1 MDTFGSIDAYAMIA
15 LEGLDFRSTTIKG
28 SYNPKWNETFTL
40 NIAAVENGCSSEL
53 AVTVYDW
60 DMLSKSDEVGGF
72 TIPASRMSELV
83 RAKAGWEGQETFTL
97 YNEGKMVVGQD
108 KQASQVTL
116 RVRVEDVPKAFATL
130 ELDEKAMGQRRLE
143 VTLLSANHLPKVVPP
158 MTCVEVA

>member
-1 MDTFGSIDAYAMIA
+1 
-15 LEGLDFRSTTIKG
+15 
-28 SYNPKWNETFTL
+28 
-40 NIAAVENGCSSEL
+40 
-53 AVTVYDW
+53 
-60 DMLSKSDEVGGF
+60 
-72 TIPASRMSELV
+72 MSELV

-116 RVRVEDVPKAFATL
+116 RVRVEKSLPTMPKAFATL
-130 ELDEKAMGQRRLE
+130 ELDEKAMGQRRLQ